1 MSLISASTEAIV
13 LRSSIVRG
21 VTGDRGVTG
30 ESSPDALDV
39 DSLKVRAGGAA
50 SLLVLLVA
58 VVQRPRTVDLG
69 ETIASIAIVWRT
81 TIVSGSFST
90 ATCCEMKPAEIS
102 RC

>member
-30 ESSPDALDV
+30 EGSSDALGP
-39 DSLKVRAGGAA
+39 DSLKVRAGSAA
-50 SLLVLLVA
+50 SSLVLLVT
-58 VVQRPRTVDLG
+58 VLQRPRTVDLG

-90 ATCCEMKPAEIS
+90 ATCCEAKPAEIS